1 MDRCRRRRPAR
12 GGFTLMEV
20 LLVLVILVILGSMA
34 GVFIRGAQRKAR
46 ADAARSQIGIFE
58 NAVKMY
64 ELNAQSYPEYGRG
77 TGRPANTADRCHRR
91 DLGRSLPGPGSA
103 AGPLGESVPVRI
115 DRSRHLPHLVDGSR
129 WNRWIGRRSS
139 VVSIRTQACL
149 PQFVSPGIDCHVVR
163 AWGNLAERGREPSRM
178 HAGWSMPPA

>member
-64 ELNAQSYPEYGRG
+64 ELNAQFYPSTAEGLAVLRTPP
-77 TGRPANTADRCHRR
+77 TGATAETW
-91 DLGRSLPGPGSA
+91 
-103 AGPLGESVPVRI
+103 AGPYLDREVPPDPWGNPYQYELIDQDTYRI
-115 DRSRHLPHLVDGSR
+115 WSMGPDGIDGSEDD
-129 WNRWIGRRSS
+129 ISS
-139 VVSIRTQACL
+139 QY
-149 PQFVSPGIDCHVVR
+149 
-163 AWGNLAERGREPSRM
+163 
-178 HAGWSMPPA
+178 